1 MITWPCWLSIKYNI
15 FLAWNL
21 ALEWE
26 KKVKQRVWGG
36 ERAALPTLPVW
47 HSARFSHWFFCC
59 CRFTSSL
66 KPMKKGKNIQCQCIK
81 LCLNNM
87 LISLDNCRFAI
98 WVQLSEASSK
108 NGYGFYRPI
117 GKNMGWK
124 KVCFDL
130 KQGQDFFPIWPWE
143 GCPGHFHIK
152 VMGMLVVSLWG
163 VNYRFWSH
171 LGCLGWKVTIF
182 AHSGIAKKFTKKCP
196 NTDHT
201 EIPL

>member
-1 MITWPCWLSIKYNI
+1 MITWPCWLSIKSNI

-26 KKVKQRVWGG
+26 KRWNKESG
-36 ERAALPTLPVW
+36 EGKGQPFQPCQSGTQLA
-47 HSARFSHWFFCC
+47 SATDFFCC
-59 CRFTSSL
+59 CCCCFTSSL

-143 GCPGHFHIK
+143 GCPGHFI
-152 VMGMLVVSLWG
+152 
-163 VNYRFWSH
+163 
-171 LGCLGWKVTIF
+171 
-182 AHSGIAKKFTKKCP
+182 
-196 NTDHT
+196 
-201 EIPL
+201 